1 MLLLV
6 LWEELDPPLE
16 LDELAEGA
24 VLSLL
29 EVLCEVLSE
38 ADVVP
43 EDAPEEVPEEPE
55 LLVLPLEEL
64 LVLSAPDELLEELVE
79 PELTPLTVTF
89 RVLLV
94 TVQSL

>member
-16 LDELAEGA
+16 LDVLAEGA

-38 ADVVP
+38 ADVDP
-43 EDAPEEVPEEPE
+43 EDAPEEVPEEP
-55 LLVLPLEEL
+55 EL